1 MKNNNKTL
9 TNSEYKKVMLAKLGI
24 KESDL
29 GTKKA
34 NTTKSPKAI
43 AKDIAHTNALDT
55 LRTNQ
60 DVQKCGTMK
69 FVYAIG
75 LKNNKPQELNGEY
88 FVIENVINDK
98 GQKGHLILEY
108 KSYFENTFVED
119 FQELG

>member
-1 MKNNNKTL
+1 MKNNGKTL
-9 TNSEYKKVMLAKLGI
+9 TKSEYKKVMMAKLGI
-24 KESDL
+24 TESEL

-34 NTTKSPKAI
+34 KNTKNPKAI
-43 AKDIAHTNALDT
+43 AKDIAHTKALDT
-55 LRTNQ
+55 LRTNE

-88 FVIENVINDK
+88 FVIENVVNDK